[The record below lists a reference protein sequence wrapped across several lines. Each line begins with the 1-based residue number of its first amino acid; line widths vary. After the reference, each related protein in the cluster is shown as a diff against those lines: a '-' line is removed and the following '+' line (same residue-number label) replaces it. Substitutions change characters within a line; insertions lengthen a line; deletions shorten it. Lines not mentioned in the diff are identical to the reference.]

1 MTGDAA
7 RALAHHAATVSC
19 EDLPEAALEATRNFL
34 LDSFGVALAGSA
46 APWAKE
52 LADMQHS
59 WGRGTDAR
67 NWAFGTMMPAP
78 AAAFANA
85 YQLHNSEF
93 DCIHEEAVV
102 HPMAVTLPA
111 LMAVA
116 ERKGGISG
124 REFILALTLG
134 VDIACHIGVAVQG
147 RMRFFRPAT
156 AGAFGAVAAIGRL
169 QGFRAETILD
179 AMGAVYSQLCG
190 TMQAHHEGSSLLAM
204 QIGFNARN
212 AVVACDM
219 AAAGMQAPRDMLEG
233 PYGYFSL
240 FESGA
245 DFESLRSSLGKI
257 WRITEVAH
265 KPFPTGR
272 ATHGVVDAL
281 LDLQK
286 SEGFQADA
294 VERVTAHVPPLTY
307 QLVGRLPAAD
317 MTANQARLC
326 IAFAGARALLNQ
338 GLGIADFQP
347 AALRDATT
355 HNLAS
360 RISVSVDKNPA
371 PNALAPVHVEV
382 QLKNGKVLSHSAAVI
397 YGNPAK
403 PMSHEAHLAKFRRN
417 WDSAAVALPP
427 ANAERL
433 IDAVKQIESLPDV
446 TALVDLLVP

>member
-19 EDLPEAALEATRNFL
+19 EDLPEAALEATRKFL

-52 LADMQHS
+52 LADMQQS

-116 ERKGGISG
+116 ERNGGISG
-124 REFILALTLG
+124 REFVLALTLG
-134 VDIACHIGVAVQG
+134 VDIACHIGVAAQG

-245 DFESLRSSLGKI
+245 DIESLRSSLGTI
-257 WRITEVAH
+257 WRITEV
-265 KPFPTGR
+265 
-272 ATHGVVDAL
+272 
-281 LDLQK
+281 
-286 SEGFQADA
+286 
-294 VERVTAHVPPLTY
+294 
-307 QLVGRLPAAD
+307 
-317 MTANQARLC
+317 
-326 IAFAGARALLNQ
+326 AFAGARALLNQ

-433 IDAVKQIESLPDV
+433 IDAVKQIERLPDV